1 MRALVTGANG
11 FLGTWLT
18 RRLTGR
24 GDEVRVLLRSSADEW
39 GLSRLP
45 VERFQGDVTDRASL
59 LPAAKGVDVVFHLAG
74 VRRAPSRAAF
84 DRVNGEGTRN
94 ACEAAAAGGARR
106 ILLCGSL
113 AASGPSTPD
122 RPKVETD
129 PFAPFEWYGESKA
142 ASEQIAFSYRDR
154 LEVVS
159 ARPSRIVGPGDREN
173 LTFFKLVK
181 RGLKVAVGGKE
192 RPISMVDV
200 EDVVDALVLMADRK
214 ESAGEAFFVSSAET
228 TTLEKLQDE
237 VARQLGGARVRR
249 VLLPGPVLYGIG
261 AVADA
266 ISTVTGKHL
275 PVNRKLARQLLAP
288 AWTCSIE
295 KARRVLGYEPKVTL
309 AESIRRSIAW
319 YVENSWL

>member
-18 RRLTGR
+18 RRLAER

-39 GLSRLP
+39 GLSRLQ
-45 VERFQGDVTDRASL
+45 VQRFQGDITDPASL

-74 VRRAPSRAAF
+74 IRRAPAKEIF
-84 DRVNGEGTRN
+84 DRVNGEGTRHV
-94 ACEAAAAGGARR
+94 CEAAVAGGARR
-106 ILLCGSL
+106 VLLCGSL
-113 AASGPSTPD
+113 AANGPSRPD

-154 LEVVS
+154 LEVVA

-181 RGLKVAVGGKE
+181 RGVKLAVAGPR
-192 RPISMVDV
+192 RPLSMVDV
-200 EDVVDALVLMADRK
+200 EDVVDALLLMADRK
-214 ESAGEAFFVSSAET
+214 EAAGEAFFVSSAET
-228 TTLEKLQDE
+228 STVEELQE
-237 VARQLGGARVRR
+237 EAARQLDARPRR
-249 VLLPGPVLYGIG
+249 VVLPGPVLYGIG

-266 ISTVTGKHL
+266 VSRVTGKHL

-295 KARRVLGYEPKVTL
+295 KARRMLGYEPKVTL

-319 YVENSWL
+319 YRENGWL